1 MLNMAG
7 YSSKHID
14 GSTPPFQRK
23 RVIDEFRD
31 NNLQFL
37 TNYDILTTGFDAP
50 KTDGVII
57 LRATEDV
64 QQPLII
70 QMIGRGLRGPKF
82 GGSEDCYFFIRGESS

>member
-1 MLNMAG
+1 
-7 YSSKHID
+7 
-14 GSTPPFQRK
+14 
-23 RVIDEFRD
+23 
-31 NNLQFL
+31 L